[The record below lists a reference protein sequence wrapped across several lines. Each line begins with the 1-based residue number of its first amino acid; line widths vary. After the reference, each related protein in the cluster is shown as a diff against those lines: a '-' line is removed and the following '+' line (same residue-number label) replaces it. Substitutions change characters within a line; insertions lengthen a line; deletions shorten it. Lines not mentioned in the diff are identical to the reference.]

1 MNMVKEENDLF
12 VALCEIFGK
21 GRVSKDQVDRLS
33 YSRDL
38 WPKLT
43 LGLRRGELPFA
54 PSFIVWPETT
64 DDVSRLLEL
73 ANKASIP
80 IIPFGGGSGVCGGAV
95 PVTGGVVL
103 DMKRMNSILSVD
115 PISMTVT
122 AQPGIIGQHLE
133 SALNLKGFTMGHF
146 PSSITCSSL
155 GGYIAARSAGQCS
168 SRYGKIEDMVVC
180 LEAVLPNGRIVR
192 TKKTPRSATGPDF
205 NQLICGSEGTLGVI
219 TEATMAIHPLPEV
232 RMLRGILWNSVEKG
246 LEAIRSFM
254 QKGIRP
260 AVVRLYDEQDT
271 ALTFGKEE
279 EKPSGCMLIL
289 CLEGPKN
296 MVEAEWLLFL
306 SICQELGGIDL
317 GEEPGNHWWKHRY
330 SIAYRMSEIL
340 YQRGTFL
347 DTIEVATTWEH
358 LEDLYMKMKEEISE
372 ICFVM
377 GHFSHFYPQGGAIY
391 FTFVGQGGD
400 REEDLYQDVWNR
412 AMETCLMQG
421 GTISHHHGIGILKGP
436 WLKRELGELME
447 VFLTLKKAL
456 DPNNILNPGKMGL

>member
-1 MNMVKEENDLF
+1 
-12 VALCEIFGK
+12 
-21 GRVSKDQVDRLS
+21 
-33 YSRDL
+33 
-38 WPKLT
+38 
-43 LGLRRGELPFA
+43 
-54 PSFIVWPETT
+54 
-64 DDVSRLLEL
+64 
-73 ANKASIP
+73 
-80 IIPFGGGSGVCGGAV
+80 
-95 PVTGGVVL
+95 
-103 DMKRMNSILSVD
+103 
-115 PISMTVT
+115 
-122 AQPGIIGQHLE
+122 
-133 SALNLKGFTMGHF
+133 
-146 PSSITCSSL
+146 
-155 GGYIAARSAGQCS
+155 
-168 SRYGKIEDMVVC
+168 
-180 LEAVLPNGRIVR
+180 
-192 TKKTPRSATGPDF
+192 
-205 NQLICGSEGTLGVI
+205 
-219 TEATMAIHPLPEV
+219 
-232 RMLRGILWNSVEKG
+232 
-246 LEAIRSFM
+246 
-254 QKGIRP
+254 
-260 AVVRLYDEQDT
+260 
-271 ALTFGKEE
+271 
-279 EKPSGCMLIL
+279 
-289 CLEGPKN
+289 
-296 MVEAEWLLFL
+296 MVEAEWILFL

-317 GEEPGNHWWKHRY
+317 GEKPGNHWWKHRY